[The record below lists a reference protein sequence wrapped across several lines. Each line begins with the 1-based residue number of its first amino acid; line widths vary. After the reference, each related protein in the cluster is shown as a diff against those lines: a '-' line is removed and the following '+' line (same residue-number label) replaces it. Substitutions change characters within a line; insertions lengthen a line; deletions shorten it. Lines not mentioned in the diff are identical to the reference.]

1 MKILILLP
9 LKKRKVSLERNGSIT
24 FDKKSRLVPIITPMH
39 KKFQNVLDA
48 KERNREKAS
57 FKTKPGTKD

>member
-24 FDKKSRLVPIITPMH
+24 FDTKARLVLARTPMH
-39 KKFQNVLDA
+39 KKYQNVLDA
-48 KERNREKAS
+48 KKIEI
-57 FKTKPGTKD
+57 